1 MKTYSVSRTLT
12 MFCTAF
18 ATVFGLGSCEK
29 GINGE
34 DPGTEPPVKLED
46 QIQYDGGALVDINSA
61 IYEVEDTDLYTFYLS
76 PAAGIAGVGDL
87 EESGEEYLAVTVRN
101 PGGTVDTEND
111 EFSVSYRDVTVRKE
125 TMNDVES
132 ISLSADLVE
141 QTSVLNL
148 YVEVTL
154 KSGKTLLA
162 RYNSTCTEAALA
174 ELSNQYELDGTINTI
189 GSAVAWRN
197 MPEQRTVYYFYSESG
212 VTEPSGDKTP
222 AFTIDLSE
230 SLLVSE
236 DGTFKAT
243 VDLATADP
251 ADISVACG
259 DFTTGDGTVTGT
271 LTLSEEIRSQ
281 REFLVVSL
289 DATAGG
295 RRLRAECSLEFSYGY
310 DASGMLSLTPAGE
323 GAEPVKTALSRV
335 FLYSANGSNSLMFG
349 SADADTPE
357 ALKDGDFAVRFG
369 FLDSQIGQEVVPGPG
384 CTFYLYDYKNYTTTE
399 ADDGAEGTVYVDK
412 VGDKTYMYASVTFSD
427 GTSINCEWYGVAT
440 AVTEDTDLT
449 PVEPVRPR
457 IIITEPDGTVRL
469 EQTIER
475 VEMRLQNNYTWRY
488 QGTNVDTFN
497 AYFFYFIPEG
507 WSGSNVETD
516 RTYIPLLM
524 FPASFVPSEGQ
535 DLSQDTEGLYW
546 SISYSPYGRLLQQTQ
561 FASPVQPSWSNS
573 PSSITPEQ
581 AQISI
586 SRGDDKVWKI
596 QFSMTETYP
605 LYDYTGEMTGTS
617 GTGNVFTI
625 EWQGPLTDYSGSE
638 TNHYPDTDY

>member
-1 MKTYSVSRTLT
+1 MA

-141 QTSVLNL
+141 QISVLNL

-259 DFTTGDGTVTGT
+259 DFTTGSGTVTGT

-295 RRLRAECSLEFSYGY
+295 RRLRAECSLEFSCGY
-310 DASGMLSLTPAGE
+310 DASGILSLTPAGE

-349 SADADTPE
+349 PADADTPE

-440 AVTEDTDLT
+440 AVIEDTDLT

-457 IIITEPDGTVRL
+457 MTVTDEDGIVTSDVPLRAVQVRMEKDYKL
-469 EQTIER
+469 R
-475 VEMRLQNNYTWRY
+475 GGDPAY
-488 QGTNVDTFN
+488 GGATFD
-497 AYFFYFIPEG
+497 AYFFYFLTENADD
-507 WSGSNVETD
+507 SSVETTSLVPQLMIPVSAVGQAD
-516 RTYIPLLM
+516 IALGQMTTELNWSFKYTYWG
-524 FPASFVPSEGQ
+524 V
-535 DLSQDTEGLYW
+535 
-546 SISYSPYGRLLQQTQ
+546 LQYREYTNKYNDY
-561 FASPVQPSWSNS
+561 AYC
-573 PSSITPEQ
+573 PEDAVATVIQ
-581 AQISI
+581 NP
-586 SRGDDKVWKI
+586 DKTWYIK
-596 QFSMTETYP
+596 FSMTDAMESSFGISGYKNNIFIEWNGP
-605 LYDYTGEMTGTS
+605 ASMYTGSKTNDLKE
-617 GTGNVFTI
+617 
-625 EWQGPLTDYSGSE
+625 TDY
-638 TNHYPDTDY
+638 

>member
-1 MKTYSVSRTLT
+1 MAL
-12 MFCTAF
+12 FCTAF
-18 ATVFGLGSCEK
+18 ATVFGLCSCEK
-29 GINGE
+29 EKNGD

-76 PAAGIAGVGDL
+76 SVDGIAGVGDL
-87 EESGEEYLAVTVRN
+87 EDSGEEYLAVTVRN

-295 RRLRAECSLEFSYGY
+295 RRLRAECSLEFSCGY

-323 GAEPVKTALSRV
+323 GAEPVETALSRV

-349 SADADTPE
+349 PADADTPE
-357 ALKDGDFAVRFG
+357 ALKDGGFAVRFG

-399 ADDGAEGTVYVDK
+399 ADDGAESTVYVDK

-440 AVTEDTDLT
+440 AVAEDTDLT

-457 IIITEPDGTVRL
+457 ITVTDEDGIVTSDVPLRAVQVRMEKDYKL
-469 EQTIER
+469 R
-475 VEMRLQNNYTWRY
+475 GGDPAY
-488 QGTNVDTFN
+488 GGATFD
-497 AYFFYFIPEG
+497 AYFFYFLTENVDD
-507 WSGSNVETD
+507 SSVETTSLVPQLMIPVSAVGQAD
-516 RTYIPLLM
+516 IALGQMTTELNWSFKYTYLG
-524 FPASFVPSEGQ
+524 V
-535 DLSQDTEGLYW
+535 
-546 SISYSPYGRLLQQTQ
+546 LQYREYTNKYNDY
-561 FASPVQPSWSNS
+561 AYC
-573 PSSITPEQ
+573 PEDAVATVIQ
-581 AQISI
+581 NP
-586 SRGDDKVWKI
+586 DKTWYIK
-596 QFSMTETYP
+596 FSMTDAMESSFGITGSKNNIFIEWDGP
-605 LYDYTGEMTGTS
+605 ASMYTGSKTNDLKE
-617 GTGNVFTI
+617 
-625 EWQGPLTDYSGSE
+625 TDY
-638 TNHYPDTDY
+638 

>member
-1 MKTYSVSRTLT
+1 MAL
-12 MFCTAF
+12 FCTAF
-18 ATVFGLGSCEK
+18 ATVFGLCSCEK
-29 GINGE
+29 EKNGD

-76 PAAGIAGVGDL
+76 PVDGIAGVGGL
-87 EESGEEYLAVTVRN
+87 EDSGEEYLAVTVRN

-295 RRLRAECSLEFSYGY
+295 RRLRAECSLEFSCGY
-310 DASGMLSLTPAGE
+310 DASGMFSLTPAGE
-323 GAEPVKTALSRV
+323 GAEPVETALSRV

-349 SADADTPE
+349 PAEADIPE
-357 ALKDGDFAVRFG
+357 DLKDGDFAVRFG
-369 FLDSQIGQEVVPGPG
+369 LLDSQIGQEVVPGTG

-399 ADDGAEGTVYVDK
+399 ADDRAEGTVYVDK

-440 AVTEDTDLT
+440 AVTEDPDLT

-457 IIITEPDGTVRL
+457 ITVTDEDGIVTSDVPLRAVQVRMEKDYKL
-469 EQTIER
+469 R
-475 VEMRLQNNYTWRY
+475 GGDPAY
-488 QGTNVDTFN
+488 GGATFD
-497 AYFFYFIPEG
+497 AYFFYFLTENVDD
-507 WSGSNVETD
+507 SSVETTSLVPQLMIPVSAVGQAD
-516 RTYIPLLM
+516 IALGQMTTELNWSFKYTYLG
-524 FPASFVPSEGQ
+524 V
-535 DLSQDTEGLYW
+535 
-546 SISYSPYGRLLQQTQ
+546 LQYREYTNKYNDY
-561 FASPVQPSWSNS
+561 AYC
-573 PSSITPEQ
+573 PEDAVATVIQ
-581 AQISI
+581 NP
-586 SRGDDKVWKI
+586 DKTWYIK
-596 QFSMTETYP
+596 FSMTDAMESSFGIAGSKNNIFIEWDGP
-605 LYDYTGEMTGTS
+605 ASMYTGSKTNDLKE
-617 GTGNVFTI
+617 
-625 EWQGPLTDYSGSE
+625 TDY
-638 TNHYPDTDY
+638 

>member
-1 MKTYSVSRTLT
+1 MAL
-12 MFCTAF
+12 FCTAF
-18 ATVFGLGSCEK
+18 ATVFGLCSCEK
-29 GINGE
+29 EKNGD

-76 PAAGIAGVGDL
+76 PVDGIAGVGGL
-87 EESGEEYLAVTVRN
+87 EDSGEEYLAVTVRN

-295 RRLRAECSLEFSYGY
+295 RRLRAECSLEFSCGY

-323 GAEPVKTALSRV
+323 GAEPVETALSRV
-335 FLYSANGSNSLMFG
+335 FLYSANGSNLLMFG
-349 SADADTPE
+349 PADANTPE

-369 FLDSQIGQEVVPGPG
+369 LLDSQIGQEVVPGPG

-399 ADDGAEGTVYVDK
+399 ADDRAEGTVYVDK

-440 AVTEDTDLT
+440 AVTEDPDLT

-457 IIITEPDGTVRL
+457 ITVTDEDGIVTSDVPLRAVQVRMEKDYKL
-469 EQTIER
+469 R
-475 VEMRLQNNYTWRY
+475 GGDPAY
-488 QGTNVDTFN
+488 GGATFD
-497 AYFFYFIPEG
+497 AYFFYFLTENVDD
-507 WSGSNVETD
+507 SSVETTSLVPQLMIPVSAVGQAD
-516 RTYIPLLM
+516 IALGQMTTELNWSFKYTYLG
-524 FPASFVPSEGQ
+524 V
-535 DLSQDTEGLYW
+535 
-546 SISYSPYGRLLQQTQ
+546 LQYREYTNKYNDY
-561 FASPVQPSWSNS
+561 AYC
-573 PSSITPEQ
+573 PEDAVATVIQ
-581 AQISI
+581 NP
-586 SRGDDKVWKI
+586 DKTWYIK
-596 QFSMTETYP
+596 FSMTDAMESSFGIAGSKNNIFIEWDGP
-605 LYDYTGEMTGTS
+605 ASMYTGSKTNDLKE
-617 GTGNVFTI
+617 
-625 EWQGPLTDYSGSE
+625 TDY
-638 TNHYPDTDY
+638 

>member
-1 MKTYSVSRTLT
+1 MKTYSVSRTLAL
-12 MFCTAF
+12 FCTAF
-18 ATVFGLGSCEK
+18 ATVFGLCSCEK
-29 GINGE
+29 EKNGD

-76 PAAGIAGVGDL
+76 SVDGIAGVGDL
-87 EESGEEYLAVTVRN
+87 EDSGEEYLAVTVRN

-295 RRLRAECSLEFSYGY
+295 RRLRAECSLEFSCGY

-323 GAEPVKTALSRV
+323 GAEPVETALSRV

-349 SADADTPE
+349 PADADTPE
-357 ALKDGDFAVRFG
+357 ALKDGGFAVRFG

-399 ADDGAEGTVYVDK
+399 ADDGAESTVYVDK

-440 AVTEDTDLT
+440 AVAEDTDLT

-457 IIITEPDGTVRL
+457 ITVTDEDGIVTSDVPLRAVQVRMEKDYKL
-469 EQTIER
+469 R
-475 VEMRLQNNYTWRY
+475 GGDPAY
-488 QGTNVDTFN
+488 GGATFD
-497 AYFFYFIPEG
+497 AYFFYFLTENVDD
-507 WSGSNVETD
+507 SSVETTSLVPQLMIPVSAVGQAD
-516 RTYIPLLM
+516 IALGQMTTELNWSFKYTYLG
-524 FPASFVPSEGQ
+524 V
-535 DLSQDTEGLYW
+535 
-546 SISYSPYGRLLQQTQ
+546 LQYREYTNKYNDY
-561 FASPVQPSWSNS
+561 AYC
-573 PSSITPEQ
+573 PEDAVATVIQ
-581 AQISI
+581 NP
-586 SRGDDKVWKI
+586 DKTWYIK
-596 QFSMTETYP
+596 FSMTDAMESSFGITGSKNNIFIEWDGP
-605 LYDYTGEMTGTS
+605 ASMYTGSKTNDLKE
-617 GTGNVFTI
+617 
-625 EWQGPLTDYSGSE
+625 TDY
-638 TNHYPDTDY
+638 

>member
-1 MKTYSVSRTLT
+1 MKTYSVSRTLA
-12 MFCTAF
+12 MFCTAL

-29 GINGE
+29 EINGE

-46 QIQYDGGALVDINSA
+46 QIQYDGGTLVDINSA

-162 RYNSTCTEAALA
+162 RYNSTCTVAALA

-259 DFTTGDGTVTGT
+259 DFTTGSGTVTGT

-323 GAEPVKTALSRV
+323 GAEPVVTALSRV

-349 SADADTPE
+349 PADADTPE

-427 GTSINCEWYGVAT
+427 GTSINCEWYGLAT
-440 AVTEDTDLT
+440 AVTEDADLT

-457 IIITEPDGTVRL
+457 MTVTDEDGIVTSDVPLRAVQVRMEKDYKL
-469 EQTIER
+469 R
-475 VEMRLQNNYTWRY
+475 GGDPAY
-488 QGTNVDTFN
+488 GGATFD
-497 AYFFYFIPEG
+497 AYFFYFLTENADD
-507 WSGSNVETD
+507 SSVETTSLVPQLMIPVSAVGQAD
-516 RTYIPLLM
+516 IALGQMTTELNWSFKYTYWGVLQY
-524 FPASFVPSEGQ
+524 SEY
-535 DLSQDTEGLYW
+535 TNK
-546 SISYSPYGRLLQQTQ
+546 YSNY
-561 FASPVQPSWSNS
+561 AYC
-573 PSSITPEQ
+573 PEDAVATVIQ
-581 AQISI
+581 NP
-586 SRGDDKVWKI
+586 DKTWYIK
-596 QFSMTETYP
+596 FSMTDAMESSFGISGYKNNIFIEWNGP
-605 LYDYTGEMTGTS
+605 ASMYTGSKTNDLKE
-617 GTGNVFTI
+617 
-625 EWQGPLTDYSGSE
+625 TDY
-638 TNHYPDTDY
+638 

>member
-1 MKTYSVSRTLT
+1 MKTYSVSRTLA

-29 GINGE
+29 GIKGE

-259 DFTTGDGTVTGT
+259 DFTTGSGTVTGT

-295 RRLRAECSLEFSYGY
+295 RRLRAECSLEFSCGY

-323 GAEPVKTALSRV
+323 GAEPVETALSRV

-349 SADADTPE
+349 PAEADIPE
-357 ALKDGDFAVRFG
+357 DLKDGDFAVRFG
-369 FLDSQIGQEVVPGPG
+369 LLDSQIGQEVVPGTG

-399 ADDGAEGTVYVDK
+399 ADDRAEGTVYVDK

-440 AVTEDTDLT
+440 AVTEDPDLT

-457 IIITEPDGTVRL
+457 ITVTDEDGIVTSDVPLRAVQVRMEKDYKL
-469 EQTIER
+469 R
-475 VEMRLQNNYTWRY
+475 GGDPAY
-488 QGTNVDTFN
+488 GGATFD
-497 AYFFYFIPEG
+497 AYFFYFLTENVDD
-507 WSGSNVETD
+507 SSVETTSLVPQLMIPVSAVGQAD
-516 RTYIPLLM
+516 LALGQMTTELNWSFKYTYLG
-524 FPASFVPSEGQ
+524 V
-535 DLSQDTEGLYW
+535 
-546 SISYSPYGRLLQQTQ
+546 LQYREYTNKYNDY
-561 FASPVQPSWSNS
+561 AYC
-573 PSSITPEQ
+573 PEDAVATVIQ
-581 AQISI
+581 NP
-586 SRGDDKVWKI
+586 DKTWYIK
-596 QFSMTETYP
+596 FSMTDAMESSFGIAGSKNNIFIEWDGP
-605 LYDYTGEMTGTS
+605 ASMYTGSKTNDLKE
-617 GTGNVFTI
+617 
-625 EWQGPLTDYSGSE
+625 TDY
-638 TNHYPDTDY
+638 

>member
-1 MKTYSVSRTLT
+1 MKTYSVSRTLAL
-12 MFCTAF
+12 FCTAF
-18 ATVFGLGSCEK
+18 ATVFGLCSCEK
-29 GINGE
+29 EKNGD

-76 PAAGIAGVGDL
+76 PVDGIAGVGGL
-87 EESGEEYLAVTVRN
+87 EDSGEEYLAVTVRN

-295 RRLRAECSLEFSYGY
+295 RRLRAECSLEFSCGY
-310 DASGMLSLTPAGE
+310 DASGMFSLTPAGE
-323 GAEPVKTALSRV
+323 GAEPVETALSRV

-349 SADADTPE
+349 PAEADIPE
-357 ALKDGDFAVRFG
+357 DLKDGDFAVRFG
-369 FLDSQIGQEVVPGPG
+369 LLDSQIGQEVVPGTG

-399 ADDGAEGTVYVDK
+399 ADDRAEGTVYVDK

-440 AVTEDTDLT
+440 AVTEDPDLT

-457 IIITEPDGTVRL
+457 ITVTDEDGIVTSDVPLRAVQVRMEKDYKL
-469 EQTIER
+469 R
-475 VEMRLQNNYTWRY
+475 GGDPAY
-488 QGTNVDTFN
+488 GGATFD
-497 AYFFYFIPEG
+497 AYFFYFLTENVDD
-507 WSGSNVETD
+507 SSVETTSLVPQLMIPVSAVGQAD
-516 RTYIPLLM
+516 IALGQMTTELNWSFKYTYLG
-524 FPASFVPSEGQ
+524 V
-535 DLSQDTEGLYW
+535 
-546 SISYSPYGRLLQQTQ
+546 LQYREYTNKYNDY
-561 FASPVQPSWSNS
+561 AYC
-573 PSSITPEQ
+573 PEDAVATVIQ
-581 AQISI
+581 NP
-586 SRGDDKVWKI
+586 DKTWYIK
-596 QFSMTETYP
+596 FSMTDAMESSFGIAGSKNNIFIEWDGP
-605 LYDYTGEMTGTS
+605 ASMYTGSKTNDLKE
-617 GTGNVFTI
+617 
-625 EWQGPLTDYSGSE
+625 TDY
-638 TNHYPDTDY
+638 

>member
-1 MKTYSVSRTLT
+1 MAL
-12 MFCTAF
+12 FCTAF
-18 ATVFGLGSCEK
+18 ATVFGLCSCEK
-29 GINGE
+29 EKNGD

-76 PAAGIAGVGDL
+76 PVDGIAGVGGL
-87 EESGEEYLAVTVRN
+87 EDSGEEYLAVTVRN

-295 RRLRAECSLEFSYGY
+295 RRLRAECSLEFSCGY

-323 GAEPVKTALSRV
+323 GAEPVETALSRV

-349 SADADTPE
+349 PAEADIPE
-357 ALKDGDFAVRFG
+357 DLKDGDFAVRFG
-369 FLDSQIGQEVVPGPG
+369 LLDSQIGQEVVPGTG

-399 ADDGAEGTVYVDK
+399 ADDRAEGTVYVDK

-440 AVTEDTDLT
+440 AVAEDTDLT

-457 IIITEPDGTVRL
+457 ITVTDEDGIVTSDVPLRAVQVRMEKDYKL
-469 EQTIER
+469 R
-475 VEMRLQNNYTWRY
+475 GGDPAY
-488 QGTNVDTFN
+488 GGATFD
-497 AYFFYFIPEG
+497 AYFFYFLTENVDD
-507 WSGSNVETD
+507 SSVETTSLVPQLMIPVSAVGQAD
-516 RTYIPLLM
+516 IALGQMTTELNWSFKYTYLG
-524 FPASFVPSEGQ
+524 V
-535 DLSQDTEGLYW
+535 
-546 SISYSPYGRLLQQTQ
+546 LQYREYTNKYNDY
-561 FASPVQPSWSNS
+561 AYC
-573 PSSITPEQ
+573 PEDAVATVIQ
-581 AQISI
+581 NP
-586 SRGDDKVWKI
+586 DKTWYIK
-596 QFSMTETYP
+596 FSMTDAMESSFGIAGSKNNIFIEWDGP
-605 LYDYTGEMTGTS
+605 ASMYTGSKTNDLKE
-617 GTGNVFTI
+617 
-625 EWQGPLTDYSGSE
+625 TDY
-638 TNHYPDTDY
+638 

>member
-1 MKTYSVSRTLT
+1 MKTYSVSRTLAL
-12 MFCTAF
+12 FCTAF
-18 ATVFGLGSCEK
+18 ATVFGLCSCEK
-29 GINGE
+29 EKNGD

-141 QTSVLNL
+141 QTSILNL

-295 RRLRAECSLEFSYGY
+295 RRLRAECSLEFSCGY

-323 GAEPVKTALSRV
+323 GAEPVETALSRV

-349 SADADTPE
+349 PADADTPE
-357 ALKDGDFAVRFG
+357 ALKDGGFAVRFG

-440 AVTEDTDLT
+440 AVAEDTDLT

-457 IIITEPDGTVRL
+457 ITVTDEDGIVTSDVPLRAVQVRMEKDYKL
-469 EQTIER
+469 R
-475 VEMRLQNNYTWRY
+475 GGDPAY
-488 QGTNVDTFN
+488 GGATFD
-497 AYFFYFIPEG
+497 AYFFYFLTENVDD
-507 WSGSNVETD
+507 SSVETTSLVPQLMIPVSAVGQAD
-516 RTYIPLLM
+516 IALGQMTTELNWSFKYTYLG
-524 FPASFVPSEGQ
+524 V
-535 DLSQDTEGLYW
+535 
-546 SISYSPYGRLLQQTQ
+546 LQYREYTNKYNDY
-561 FASPVQPSWSNS
+561 AYC
-573 PSSITPEQ
+573 PEDAVATVIQ
-581 AQISI
+581 NP
-586 SRGDDKVWKI
+586 DKTWYIK
-596 QFSMTETYP
+596 FSMTDAMESSFGIAGSKNNIFIEWDGP
-605 LYDYTGEMTGTS
+605 ASMYTGSKTNDLKE
-617 GTGNVFTI
+617 
-625 EWQGPLTDYSGSE
+625 TDY
-638 TNHYPDTDY
+638 

>member
-1 MKTYSVSRTLT
+1 MKTYSVSRTLA

-29 GINGE
+29 EINGE

-61 IYEVEDTDLYTFYLS
+61 IYEVENTDLYTFYLS

-87 EESGEEYLAVTVRN
+87 EDSGEEYLAVTVRN

-295 RRLRAECSLEFSYGY
+295 RRLRAECSLEFSCGY
-310 DASGMLSLTPAGE
+310 DASGMFSLTPAGE
-323 GAEPVKTALSRV
+323 GAEPVETALSRV

-349 SADADTPE
+349 PAEADIPE
-357 ALKDGDFAVRFG
+357 DLKDGDFAVRFG
-369 FLDSQIGQEVVPGPG
+369 LLDSQIGQEVVPGTG

-399 ADDGAEGTVYVDK
+399 ADDRAEGTVYVDK

-440 AVTEDTDLT
+440 AVTEDPDLT

-457 IIITEPDGTVRL
+457 ITVTDEDGIVTSDVPLRAVQVRMEKDYKL
-469 EQTIER
+469 R
-475 VEMRLQNNYTWRY
+475 GGDPAY
-488 QGTNVDTFN
+488 GGATFD
-497 AYFFYFIPEG
+497 AYFFYFLTENVDD
-507 WSGSNVETD
+507 SSVETTSLVPQLMIPVSAVGQAD
-516 RTYIPLLM
+516 IALGQMTTELNWSFKYTYLG
-524 FPASFVPSEGQ
+524 V
-535 DLSQDTEGLYW
+535 
-546 SISYSPYGRLLQQTQ
+546 LQYREYTNKYNDY
-561 FASPVQPSWSNS
+561 AYC
-573 PSSITPEQ
+573 PEDAVATVIQ
-581 AQISI
+581 NP
-586 SRGDDKVWKI
+586 DKTWYIK
-596 QFSMTETYP
+596 FSMTDAMESSFGIAGSKNNIFIEWDGP
-605 LYDYTGEMTGTS
+605 ASMYTGSKTNDLKE
-617 GTGNVFTI
+617 
-625 EWQGPLTDYSGSE
+625 TDY
-638 TNHYPDTDY
+638 

>member
-1 MKTYSVSRTLT
+1 MA

-34 DPGTEPPVKLED
+34 DPGTEPPVELED

-61 IYEVEDTDLYTFYLS
+61 IYEVENTDLYTFYLS

-259 DFTTGDGTVTGT
+259 DFTTGSGTVTGT

-295 RRLRAECSLEFSYGY
+295 RRLRAECSLEFSCGY
-310 DASGMLSLTPAGE
+310 AASGMLSLTPAGE
-323 GAEPVKTALSRV
+323 GAVL
-335 FLYSANGSNSLMFG
+335 
-349 SADADTPE
+349 
-357 ALKDGDFAVRFG
+357 
-369 FLDSQIGQEVVPGPG
+369 
-384 CTFYLYDYKNYTTTE
+384 
-399 ADDGAEGTVYVDK
+399 
-412 VGDKTYMYASVTFSD
+412 
-427 GTSINCEWYGVAT
+427 
-440 AVTEDTDLT
+440 
-449 PVEPVRPR
+449 
-457 IIITEPDGTVRL
+457 
-469 EQTIER
+469 
-475 VEMRLQNNYTWRY
+475 
-488 QGTNVDTFN
+488 
-497 AYFFYFIPEG
+497 
-507 WSGSNVETD
+507 
-516 RTYIPLLM
+516 
-524 FPASFVPSEGQ
+524 
-535 DLSQDTEGLYW
+535 
-546 SISYSPYGRLLQQTQ
+546 
-561 FASPVQPSWSNS
+561 
-573 PSSITPEQ
+573 
-581 AQISI
+581 
-586 SRGDDKVWKI
+586 
-596 QFSMTETYP
+596 
-605 LYDYTGEMTGTS
+605 
-617 GTGNVFTI
+617 
-625 EWQGPLTDYSGSE
+625 
-638 TNHYPDTDY
+638 

>member
-1 MKTYSVSRTLT
+1 MKTYSVSRTLA
-12 MFCTAF
+12 MFCTAL
-18 ATVFGLGSCEK
+18 ATVLGLGSCEK
-29 GINGE
+29 EKNGD

-76 PAAGIAGVGDL
+76 PVDGIAGVGGL
-87 EESGEEYLAVTVRN
+87 EDSGEEYLAVTVRN

-259 DFTTGDGTVTGT
+259 DFTTGSGTVTGT

-295 RRLRAECSLEFSYGY
+295 RRLRAECSLEFSCGY
-310 DASGMLSLTPAGE
+310 DASGMFSLTPAGE
-323 GAEPVKTALSRV
+323 GAEPVETALSRV

-349 SADADTPE
+349 PAEADIPE
-357 ALKDGDFAVRFG
+357 DLKDGDFAVRFG
-369 FLDSQIGQEVVPGPG
+369 LLDSQIGQEVVPGTG

-399 ADDGAEGTVYVDK
+399 ADDRAEGTVYVDK

-440 AVTEDTDLT
+440 AVAEDTDLT

-457 IIITEPDGTVRL
+457 ITVTDEDGIVTSDVPLRAVQVRMEKDYKL
-469 EQTIER
+469 R
-475 VEMRLQNNYTWRY
+475 GGDPAY
-488 QGTNVDTFN
+488 GGATFD
-497 AYFFYFIPEG
+497 AYFFYFLTENVDD
-507 WSGSNVETD
+507 SSVETTSLVPQLMIPVSAVGQAD
-516 RTYIPLLM
+516 IALGQMTTELNWSFKYTYLG
-524 FPASFVPSEGQ
+524 V
-535 DLSQDTEGLYW
+535 
-546 SISYSPYGRLLQQTQ
+546 LQYREYTNKYNDY
-561 FASPVQPSWSNS
+561 AYC
-573 PSSITPEQ
+573 PEDAVATVIQ
-581 AQISI
+581 NP
-586 SRGDDKVWKI
+586 DKTWYIK
-596 QFSMTETYP
+596 FSMTDAMELSFGIAGSKNNIFIEWDGP
-605 LYDYTGEMTGTS
+605 ASMYTGSKTNDLKE
-617 GTGNVFTI
+617 
-625 EWQGPLTDYSGSE
+625 TDY
-638 TNHYPDTDY
+638 

>member
-1 MKTYSVSRTLT
+1 MKTYSVSKTLAL
-12 MFCTAF
+12 FCTAF
-18 ATVFGLGSCEK
+18 ATVFGLCSCEK
-29 GINGE
+29 EKNGD

-76 PAAGIAGVGDL
+76 PVDGIAGVGDL
-87 EESGEEYLAVTVRN
+87 EDSGEEYLAVTVRN

-174 ELSNQYELDGTINTI
+174 ELSNQYELDGTINAI

-259 DFTTGDGTVTGT
+259 DFTTGSGTVTGT

-310 DASGMLSLTPAGE
+310 DASGMFSLTPPGE
-323 GAEPVKTALSRV
+323 GAEPVETVLSKV
-335 FLYSANGSNSLMFG
+335 LLYSANG
-349 SADADTPE
+349 
-357 ALKDGDFAVRFG
+357 
-369 FLDSQIGQEVVPGPG
+369 
-384 CTFYLYDYKNYTTTE
+384 
-399 ADDGAEGTVYVDK
+399 
-412 VGDKTYMYASVTFSD
+412 
-427 GTSINCEWYGVAT
+427 
-440 AVTEDTDLT
+440 
-449 PVEPVRPR
+449 
-457 IIITEPDGTVRL
+457 
-469 EQTIER
+469 
-475 VEMRLQNNYTWRY
+475 
-488 QGTNVDTFN
+488 
-497 AYFFYFIPEG
+497 
-507 WSGSNVETD
+507 
-516 RTYIPLLM
+516 
-524 FPASFVPSEGQ
+524 
-535 DLSQDTEGLYW
+535 
-546 SISYSPYGRLLQQTQ
+546 
-561 FASPVQPSWSNS
+561 
-573 PSSITPEQ
+573 
-581 AQISI
+581 
-586 SRGDDKVWKI
+586 
-596 QFSMTETYP
+596 
-605 LYDYTGEMTGTS
+605 
-617 GTGNVFTI
+617 
-625 EWQGPLTDYSGSE
+625 
-638 TNHYPDTDY
+638 

>member
-1 MKTYSVSRTLT
+1 MKTYSVSRTLAL
-12 MFCTAF
+12 FCTAF
-18 ATVFGLGSCEK
+18 ATVFGLCSCEK
-29 GINGE
+29 EKNGD

-76 PAAGIAGVGDL
+76 PVDGIAGVGDL
-87 EESGEEYLAVTVRN
+87 EDSGEEYLAVTVRN

-295 RRLRAECSLEFSYGY
+295 RRLRAECSLEFSCGY

-349 SADADTPE
+349 PAEADIPE
-357 ALKDGDFAVRFG
+357 DLKDGGFAVRFG
-369 FLDSQIGQEVVPGPG
+369 LLDSQIGQEVVPGTG

-399 ADDGAEGTVYVDK
+399 ADDRAEGTVYVDK

-440 AVTEDTDLT
+440 AVTEDPDLT

-457 IIITEPDGTVRL
+457 ITVTDEDGIVTSDVPLRAVQVRMEKDYKL
-469 EQTIER
+469 R
-475 VEMRLQNNYTWRY
+475 GGDPAY
-488 QGTNVDTFN
+488 GGATFD
-497 AYFFYFIPEG
+497 AYFFYFLTENVDD
-507 WSGSNVETD
+507 SSVETTSLVPQLMIPVSAVGQAD
-516 RTYIPLLM
+516 IALGQMTTELNWSFKYTYLG
-524 FPASFVPSEGQ
+524 V
-535 DLSQDTEGLYW
+535 
-546 SISYSPYGRLLQQTQ
+546 LQYREYTNKYNDY
-561 FASPVQPSWSNS
+561 AYC
-573 PSSITPEQ
+573 PEDAVATVIQ
-581 AQISI
+581 NP
-586 SRGDDKVWKI
+586 DKTWYIK
-596 QFSMTETYP
+596 FSMTDAMESSFGIAGSKNNIFIEWDGP
-605 LYDYTGEMTGTS
+605 ASMYTGSKTNDLKE
-617 GTGNVFTI
+617 
-625 EWQGPLTDYSGSE
+625 TDY
-638 TNHYPDTDY
+638 

>member
-1 MKTYSVSRTLT
+1 MA

-29 GINGE
+29 EINGE

-61 IYEVEDTDLYTFYLS
+61 IYEVENTDLYTFYLS

-87 EESGEEYLAVTVRN
+87 EDSGEEYLAVTVRN

-295 RRLRAECSLEFSYGY
+295 RRLRAECSLEFSCGY
-310 DASGMLSLTPAGE
+310 DASGMFSLTPAGE
-323 GAEPVKTALSRV
+323 GAEPVETALSRV

-349 SADADTPE
+349 PAEADIPE
-357 ALKDGDFAVRFG
+357 DLKDGDFAVRFG
-369 FLDSQIGQEVVPGPG
+369 LLDSQIGQEVVPGTG

-399 ADDGAEGTVYVDK
+399 ADDRAEGTVYVDK

-440 AVTEDTDLT
+440 AVTEDPDLT

-457 IIITEPDGTVRL
+457 ITVTDEDGIVTSDVPLRAVQVRMEKDYKL
-469 EQTIER
+469 R
-475 VEMRLQNNYTWRY
+475 GGDPAY
-488 QGTNVDTFN
+488 GGATFD
-497 AYFFYFIPEG
+497 AYFFYFLTENVDD
-507 WSGSNVETD
+507 SSVETTSLVPQLMIPVSAVGQAD
-516 RTYIPLLM
+516 IALGQMTTELNWSFKYTYLG
-524 FPASFVPSEGQ
+524 V
-535 DLSQDTEGLYW
+535 
-546 SISYSPYGRLLQQTQ
+546 LQYREYTNKYNDY
-561 FASPVQPSWSNS
+561 AYC
-573 PSSITPEQ
+573 PEDAVATVIQ
-581 AQISI
+581 NP
-586 SRGDDKVWKI
+586 DKTWYIK
-596 QFSMTETYP
+596 FSMTDAMESSFGIAGSKNNIFIEWDGP
-605 LYDYTGEMTGTS
+605 ASMYTGSKTNDLKE
-617 GTGNVFTI
+617 
-625 EWQGPLTDYSGSE
+625 TDY
-638 TNHYPDTDY
+638 

>member
-1 MKTYSVSRTLT
+1 MKTYSVSKTLAL
-12 MFCTAF
+12 FCTAF
-18 ATVFGLGSCEK
+18 ATVFGLCSCEK
-29 GINGE
+29 EKNGD

-76 PAAGIAGVGDL
+76 PVDGIAGVGDL
-87 EESGEEYLAVTVRN
+87 EDSGEEYLAVTVRN

-174 ELSNQYELDGTINTI
+174 ELSNQYELDGTINAI

-259 DFTTGDGTVTGT
+259 DFTTGSGTVTGT

-310 DASGMLSLTPAGE
+310 DASGMFSLTPPGE
-323 GAEPVKTALSRV
+323 GAEPVETALSRV
-335 FLYSANGSNSLMFG
+335 FLYSANGSNALMFG
-349 SADADTPE
+349 PAEADTPE
-357 ALKDGDFAVRFG
+357 DLKDGDFAVRFG
-369 FLDSQIGQEVVPGPG
+369 LLDSQIGQEVVPGTG

-399 ADDGAEGTVYVDK
+399 ADDRAEGTVYVDK

-427 GTSINCEWYGVAT
+427 GTSLNCEWYGVAT
-440 AVTEDTDLT
+440 AVTEDPDLT
-449 PVEPVRPR
+449 PVEPVRPVIR
-457 IIITEPDGTVRL
+457 ITGQEEEIIFETEL
-469 EQTIER
+469 EC
-475 VEMRLQNNYTWRY
+475 VEMRMQNDYRF
-488 QGTNVDTFN
+488 QGSD
-497 AYFFYFIPEG
+497 ADSYYFFYFVPQGYE
-507 WSGSNVETD
+507 SSEVDTD
-516 RTYIPLLM
+516 RINVPLLM
-524 FPASFVPSEGQ
+524 VPVSVANGQ
-535 DLSQDTEGLYW
+535 DVVMNQSSGIYWDFRYQRTGLQATQYYNAAYMSLCPEDTNVNIE
-546 SISYSPYGRLLQQTQ
+546 RH
-561 FASPVQPSWSNS
+561 
-573 PSSITPEQ
+573 
-581 AQISI
+581 
-586 SRGDDKVWKI
+586 DDGTWYI
-596 QFSMTETYP
+596 RFSMTDSYINWGIP
-605 LYDYTGEMTGTS
+605 S
-617 GTGNVFTI
+617 GSGNSILI

-638 TNHYPDTDY
+638 TNDYPDTDY

>member
-1 MKTYSVSRTLT
+1 MKTYSVSRTLAL
-12 MFCTAF
+12 FCTAF
-18 ATVFGLGSCEK
+18 ATVFGLCSCEK
-29 GINGE
+29 EKNGD

-76 PAAGIAGVGDL
+76 PVDGIAGVGDL
-87 EESGEEYLAVTVRN
+87 EDSGEEYLAVTVRN

-295 RRLRAECSLEFSYGY
+295 RRLRAECSLEFSCGY

-323 GAEPVKTALSRV
+323 GAEPVETALSRV

-349 SADADTPE
+349 PADADTPE
-357 ALKDGDFAVRFG
+357 ALKDGGFAVRFG

-399 ADDGAEGTVYVDK
+399 ADDGAESTVYVDK

-440 AVTEDTDLT
+440 AVAEDTDLT

-457 IIITEPDGTVRL
+457 ITVTDEDGIVTSDVPLRAVQVRMEKDYKL
-469 EQTIER
+469 R
-475 VEMRLQNNYTWRY
+475 GGDPAY
-488 QGTNVDTFN
+488 GGATFD
-497 AYFFYFIPEG
+497 AYFFYFLTENVDD
-507 WSGSNVETD
+507 SSVETTSLVPQLMIPVSAVGQAD
-516 RTYIPLLM
+516 IALGQMTTELNWSFKYTYLG
-524 FPASFVPSEGQ
+524 V
-535 DLSQDTEGLYW
+535 
-546 SISYSPYGRLLQQTQ
+546 LQYREYTNKYNDY
-561 FASPVQPSWSNS
+561 AYC
-573 PSSITPEQ
+573 PEDAVATVIQ
-581 AQISI
+581 NP
-586 SRGDDKVWKI
+586 DKTWYIK
-596 QFSMTETYP
+596 FSMTDAMESSFGITGSKNNIFIEWDGP
-605 LYDYTGEMTGTS
+605 ASMYTGSKTNDLKE
-617 GTGNVFTI
+617 
-625 EWQGPLTDYSGSE
+625 TDY
-638 TNHYPDTDY
+638 

>member
-1 MKTYSVSRTLT
+1 MKTYSVSRTLA

-29 GINGE
+29 EINGE

-61 IYEVEDTDLYTFYLS
+61 IYEVENTDLYTFYLS
-76 PAAGIAGVGDL
+76 PAAGIAGVRDL

-295 RRLRAECSLEFSYGY
+295 RRLRAECSLEFSCGY
-310 DASGMLSLTPAGE
+310 DASGMFSLTPAGE
-323 GAEPVKTALSRV
+323 GAEPVETALSRV

-349 SADADTPE
+349 PADADTPE
-357 ALKDGDFAVRFG
+357 ALKDGGFAVRFG

-399 ADDGAEGTVYVDK
+399 ADDGAESTVYVDK

-440 AVTEDTDLT
+440 AVTEDPDLT

-457 IIITEPDGTVRL
+457 ITVTDEDGIVTSDVPLRAVQVRMEKDYKL
-469 EQTIER
+469 R
-475 VEMRLQNNYTWRY
+475 GGDPAY
-488 QGTNVDTFN
+488 GGATFD
-497 AYFFYFIPEG
+497 AYFFYFLTENVDD
-507 WSGSNVETD
+507 SSVETTSLVPQLMIPVSAVGQAD
-516 RTYIPLLM
+516 IALGQMTTELNWSFKYTYLG
-524 FPASFVPSEGQ
+524 V
-535 DLSQDTEGLYW
+535 
-546 SISYSPYGRLLQQTQ
+546 LQYREYTNKYNDY
-561 FASPVQPSWSNS
+561 AYC
-573 PSSITPEQ
+573 PEDAVATVIQ
-581 AQISI
+581 NP
-586 SRGDDKVWKI
+586 DKTWYIK
-596 QFSMTETYP
+596 FSMTDAMESSFGIAGSKNNIFIEWDGP
-605 LYDYTGEMTGTS
+605 ASMYTGSKTNDLKE
-617 GTGNVFTI
+617 
-625 EWQGPLTDYSGSE
+625 TDY
-638 TNHYPDTDY
+638 

>member
-1 MKTYSVSRTLT
+1 MKTYSVSRTLA

-29 GINGE
+29 EINGE

-61 IYEVEDTDLYTFYLS
+61 IYEVENTDLYTFYLS
-76 PAAGIAGVGDL
+76 PAAGIAGVRDL

-295 RRLRAECSLEFSYGY
+295 RRLRAECSLEFSCGY

-323 GAEPVKTALSRV
+323 GAEPVETALSRV

-349 SADADTPE
+349 PADADTPE
-357 ALKDGDFAVRFG
+357 ALKDGGFAVRFG

-399 ADDGAEGTVYVDK
+399 ADDGAESTVYVDK

-440 AVTEDTDLT
+440 AVAEDTDLT

-457 IIITEPDGTVRL
+457 ITVTDEDGIVTSDVPLRAVQVRMEKDYKL
-469 EQTIER
+469 R
-475 VEMRLQNNYTWRY
+475 GGDPAY
-488 QGTNVDTFN
+488 GGATFD
-497 AYFFYFIPEG
+497 AYFFYFLTENVDD
-507 WSGSNVETD
+507 SSVETTSLVPQLMIPVSAVGQAD
-516 RTYIPLLM
+516 IALGQMTTELNWSFKYTYLG
-524 FPASFVPSEGQ
+524 V
-535 DLSQDTEGLYW
+535 
-546 SISYSPYGRLLQQTQ
+546 LQYREYTNKYNDY
-561 FASPVQPSWSNS
+561 AYC
-573 PSSITPEQ
+573 PEDAVATVIQ
-581 AQISI
+581 NP
-586 SRGDDKVWKI
+586 DKTWYIK
-596 QFSMTETYP
+596 FSMTDAMESSFGIAGSKNNIFIEWDGP
-605 LYDYTGEMTGTS
+605 ASMYTGSKTNDLKE
-617 GTGNVFTI
+617 
-625 EWQGPLTDYSGSE
+625 TDY
-638 TNHYPDTDY
+638 

>member
-1 MKTYSVSRTLT
+1 MKTYSVSRTLAL
-12 MFCTAF
+12 FCTAF
-18 ATVFGLGSCEK
+18 ATVFGLCSCEK
-29 GINGE
+29 EKNGD

-76 PAAGIAGVGDL
+76 PVDGIAGVGDL
-87 EESGEEYLAVTVRN
+87 EDSGEEYLAVTVRN

-295 RRLRAECSLEFSYGY
+295 RRLRAECSLEFSCGY

-349 SADADTPE
+349 PADADTPE
-357 ALKDGDFAVRFG
+357 ALKDGGFAVRFG

-399 ADDGAEGTVYVDK
+399 ADDGAESTVYVDK

-440 AVTEDTDLT
+440 AVAEDTDLT

-457 IIITEPDGTVRL
+457 ITVTDEDGIVTSDVPLRAVQVRMEKDYKL
-469 EQTIER
+469 R
-475 VEMRLQNNYTWRY
+475 GGDPAY
-488 QGTNVDTFN
+488 GGATFD
-497 AYFFYFIPEG
+497 AYFFYFLTENVDD
-507 WSGSNVETD
+507 SSVETTSLVPQLMIPVSAVGQAD
-516 RTYIPLLM
+516 IALGQMTTELNWSFKYTYLG
-524 FPASFVPSEGQ
+524 V
-535 DLSQDTEGLYW
+535 
-546 SISYSPYGRLLQQTQ
+546 LQYREYTNKYNDY
-561 FASPVQPSWSNS
+561 AYC
-573 PSSITPEQ
+573 PEDAVATVIQ
-581 AQISI
+581 NP
-586 SRGDDKVWKI
+586 DKTWYIK
-596 QFSMTETYP
+596 FSMTDAMESSFGITGSKNNIFIEWDGP
-605 LYDYTGEMTGTS
+605 ASMYTGSKTNDLKE
-617 GTGNVFTI
+617 
-625 EWQGPLTDYSGSE
+625 TDY
-638 TNHYPDTDY
+638 

>member
-1 MKTYSVSRTLT
+1 MKTYSVSKTLAL
-12 MFCTAF
+12 FCTAF
-18 ATVFGLGSCEK
+18 ATVFGLCSCEK
-29 GINGE
+29 EKNGD

-76 PAAGIAGVGDL
+76 PVDGIAGVGDL
-87 EESGEEYLAVTVRN
+87 EDSGEEYLAVTVRN

-174 ELSNQYELDGTINTI
+174 ELSNQYELDGTINAI

-259 DFTTGDGTVTGT
+259 DFTTGSGTVTGT

-310 DASGMLSLTPAGE
+310 DASGMFSLTPPGE
-323 GAEPVKTALSRV
+323 GAEPVETALSRV
-335 FLYSANGSNSLMFG
+335 FLYSANGSNALMFG
-349 SADADTPE
+349 PAEADTPE
-357 ALKDGDFAVRFG
+357 DLKDGDFAVRFG
-369 FLDSQIGQEVVPGPG
+369 LLDSQIGQEVVPGTG

-399 ADDGAEGTVYVDK
+399 ADDRAEGTVYVDK

-427 GTSINCEWYGVAT
+427 GTSLNCEWYGVAT
-440 AVTEDTDLT
+440 AVTEDSDLT
-449 PVEPVRPR
+449 PVEPVRPIIR
-457 IIITEPDGTVRL
+457 ITGQEEEIIFETEL
-469 EQTIER
+469 EC
-475 VEMRLQNNYTWRY
+475 VEMRMQNDYRF
-488 QGTNVDTFN
+488 QGSD
-497 AYFFYFIPEG
+497 ADSYYFFYFVPQGYE
-507 WSGSNVETD
+507 SSEVDTD
-516 RTYIPLLM
+516 RINVPLLM
-524 FPASFVPSEGQ
+524 VPVSVANGQ
-535 DLSQDTEGLYW
+535 DVVMNQSSGIYWDFRYQRTGLQATQYYNAAYMSLCPEDTNVNIE
-546 SISYSPYGRLLQQTQ
+546 RH
-561 FASPVQPSWSNS
+561 
-573 PSSITPEQ
+573 
-581 AQISI
+581 
-586 SRGDDKVWKI
+586 DDGTWYI
-596 QFSMTETYP
+596 RFSMTDSYINWGIP
-605 LYDYTGEMTGTS
+605 S
-617 GTGNVFTI
+617 GSGNSILI

-638 TNHYPDTDY
+638 TNDYPDY

>member
-1 MKTYSVSRTLT
+1 MAL
-12 MFCTAF
+12 FCTAF
-18 ATVFGLGSCEK
+18 ATVFGLCSCEK
-29 GINGE
+29 EKNGD

-76 PAAGIAGVGDL
+76 PVDGIAGVGDL
-87 EESGEEYLAVTVRN
+87 EDSGEEYLAVTVRN

-174 ELSNQYELDGTINTI
+174 ELSNQYELDGTINAI

-259 DFTTGDGTVTGT
+259 DFTTGSGTVTGT

-310 DASGMLSLTPAGE
+310 DASGMFSLTPPGE
-323 GAEPVKTALSRV
+323 GAEPVETALSRV
-335 FLYSANGSNSLMFG
+335 FLYSANGSNALMFG
-349 SADADTPE
+349 PAEADTPE
-357 ALKDGDFAVRFG
+357 DLKDGDFAVRFG
-369 FLDSQIGQEVVPGPG
+369 LLDSQIGQEVVPGTG

-399 ADDGAEGTVYVDK
+399 ADDRAEGTVYVDK

-427 GTSINCEWYGVAT
+427 GTSLNCEWYGVAT
-440 AVTEDTDLT
+440 AVTEDSDLT
-449 PVEPVRPR
+449 PVEPVRPIIR
-457 IIITEPDGTVRL
+457 ITGQEEEIIFETEL
-469 EQTIER
+469 EC
-475 VEMRLQNNYTWRY
+475 VEMRMQNDYRF
-488 QGTNVDTFN
+488 QGSD
-497 AYFFYFIPEG
+497 ADSYYFFYFVPQGYE
-507 WSGSNVETD
+507 SSEVDTD
-516 RTYIPLLM
+516 RINVPLLM
-524 FPASFVPSEGQ
+524 VPVSVANGQ
-535 DLSQDTEGLYW
+535 DVVMNQSSGIYWDFRYQRTGLQATQYYNAAYMSLCPEDTNVNIE
-546 SISYSPYGRLLQQTQ
+546 RH
-561 FASPVQPSWSNS
+561 
-573 PSSITPEQ
+573 
-581 AQISI
+581 
-586 SRGDDKVWKI
+586 DDGTWYI
-596 QFSMTETYP
+596 RFSMTDSYINWGIP
-605 LYDYTGEMTGTS
+605 S
-617 GTGNVFTI
+617 GSGNSILI

-638 TNHYPDTDY
+638 TNDYPDY

>member
-1 MKTYSVSRTLT
+1 MKTYSVSKTLA

-18 ATVFGLGSCEK
+18 ATVFGLCSCEK
-29 GINGE
+29 EKNGD

-76 PAAGIAGVGDL
+76 PVDGIAGVGDL
-87 EESGEEYLAVTVRN
+87 EDSGEEYLAVTVRN

-154 KSGKTLLA
+154 KSGKILLA

-174 ELSNQYELDGTINTI
+174 ELSNQYELDGTINAI

-197 MPEQRTVYYFYSESG
+197 MPERRTVYYFYSESG

-222 AFTIDLSE
+222 AFTIDLAE

-259 DFTTGDGTVTGT
+259 DFTTGSGTVTGT

-310 DASGMLSLTPAGE
+310 DASGMFSLTPAGE
-323 GAEPVKTALSRV
+323 GAEPVETALSRV
-335 FLYSANGSNSLMFG
+335 FLYSANGSNALMFG
-349 SADADTPE
+349 PAEADTPE
-357 ALKDGDFAVRFG
+357 DLKDGDFAVRFG
-369 FLDSQIGQEVVPGPG
+369 LLDSQIGQEVVPGTG

-399 ADDGAEGTVYVDK
+399 ADDRAEGTVYVDK

-427 GTSINCEWYGVAT
+427 GTSLNCEWYGVAT
-440 AVTEDTDLT
+440 AVTEDPDLT
-449 PVEPVRPR
+449 PVEPVRPVIR
-457 IIITEPDGTVRL
+457 ITGQEEEIIFETEL
-469 EQTIER
+469 EC
-475 VEMRLQNNYTWRY
+475 VEMRMQNDYRF
-488 QGTNVDTFN
+488 QGSD
-497 AYFFYFIPEG
+497 ADSYYFFYFVPQGYE
-507 WSGSNVETD
+507 SSEVDTD
-516 RTYIPLLM
+516 RINVPLLM
-524 FPASFVPSEGQ
+524 VPVSVANGQ
-535 DLSQDTEGLYW
+535 DVVMNQSSGIYWDFRYQRTGLQATQYYNAAYMSLCPEDTNVNIE
-546 SISYSPYGRLLQQTQ
+546 RH
-561 FASPVQPSWSNS
+561 
-573 PSSITPEQ
+573 
-581 AQISI
+581 
-586 SRGDDKVWKI
+586 DDGTWYI
-596 QFSMTETYP
+596 RFSMTDSYINWGIP
-605 LYDYTGEMTGTS
+605 S
-617 GTGNVFTI
+617 GSGNSILI

-638 TNHYPDTDY
+638 TNDYPDY

>member
-1 MKTYSVSRTLT
+1 MKTYSVSRTLA
-12 MFCTAF
+12 MFCTAL

-34 DPGTEPPVKLED
+34 DPGTEPPVELED

-259 DFTTGDGTVTGT
+259 DFTTGSGTVTGT

-310 DASGMLSLTPAGE
+310 DASGMFSLTPAGE

-349 SADADTPE
+349 PADADTPE
-357 ALKDGDFAVRFG
+357 ALKDGNFAVRFG

-399 ADDGAEGTVYVDK
+399 ADGGAKGTVYVDK

-457 IIITEPDGTVRL
+457 ITVTDEDGIVTSDVPLRAVQVRMEKDYKL
-469 EQTIER
+469 R
-475 VEMRLQNNYTWRY
+475 GGDPAY
-488 QGTNVDTFN
+488 GGATFD
-497 AYFFYFIPEG
+497 AYFFYFLTENADD
-507 WSGSNVETD
+507 SSVETTSLVPQLMIPVSAVGQAD
-516 RTYIPLLM
+516 ITLGQMTTELNWSFKYTYLG
-524 FPASFVPSEGQ
+524 V
-535 DLSQDTEGLYW
+535 
-546 SISYSPYGRLLQQTQ
+546 LQYREYTNKYNDY
-561 FASPVQPSWSNS
+561 AYC
-573 PSSITPEQ
+573 PEDAVATVIQ
-581 AQISI
+581 NP
-586 SRGDDKVWKI
+586 DKTWYIK
-596 QFSMTETYP
+596 FSMTDAMESSFGIAGYKNNIFIEWNGP
-605 LYDYTGEMTGTS
+605 ASMYTGSKTNDLKE
-617 GTGNVFTI
+617 
-625 EWQGPLTDYSGSE
+625 TDY
-638 TNHYPDTDY
+638 

>member
-1 MKTYSVSRTLT
+1 MKTYSVSRTLA

-349 SADADTPE
+349 PADADTPE

-440 AVTEDTDLT
+440 AVTENTDLT
-449 PVEPVRPR
+449 PVEPFTPKISIVTPGGEVK
-457 IIITEPDGTVRL
+457 IDSI
-469 EQTIER
+469 IER
-475 VEMRLQNNYTWRY
+475 VEMRRTGGN
-488 QGTNVDTFN
+488 
-497 AYFFYFIPEG
+497 YFFYFVPENTNLEYDIDSEYA
-507 WSGSNVETD
+507 WANA
-516 RTYIPLLM
+516 RIY
-524 FPASFVPSEGQ
+524 VPKLKVPESLCTGEDVVLGQ
-535 DLSQDTEGLYW
+535 LQNNNWEFKYTQAADILTNGQYN
-546 SISYSPYGRLLQQTQ
+546 YGGGYGNNAEDATVNIIR
-561 FASPVQPSWSNS
+561 N
-573 PSSITPEQ
+573 
-581 AQISI
+581 
-586 SRGDDKVWKI
+586 DDKTWNI
-596 QFSMTETYP
+596 RFTMTDIYSSQFS
-605 LYDYTGEMTGTS
+605 GG
-617 GTGNVFTI
+617 GTGNLVSI
-625 EWQGPLTDYSGSE
+625 EWRGPLTKCSSLTASND
-638 TNHYPDTDY
+638 YPDTDY